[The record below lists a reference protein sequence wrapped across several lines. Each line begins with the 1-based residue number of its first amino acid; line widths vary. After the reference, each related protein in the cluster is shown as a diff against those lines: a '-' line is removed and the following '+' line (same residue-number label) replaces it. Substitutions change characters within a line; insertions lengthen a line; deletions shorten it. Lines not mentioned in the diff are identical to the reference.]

1 MRLDSFYVKN
11 LSHQGLNISQNNV
24 DRRDP
29 ARGYIKGGCR
39 GCVSSVS
46 HSGHEFAGS
55 ILLSSSVIAIPS
67 AILMYALSTPTD
79 GIKLQSLLVVIKM
92 DDVMC

>member
-1 MRLDSFYVKN
+1 M
-11 LSHQGLNISQNNV
+11 
-24 DRRDP
+24 
-29 ARGYIKGGCR
+29 
-39 GCVSSVS
+39 SSVS

>member
-1 MRLDSFYVKN
+1 M
-11 LSHQGLNISQNNV
+11 
-24 DRRDP
+24 
-29 ARGYIKGGCR
+29 
-39 GCVSSVS
+39 SSVS

-67 AILMYALSTPTD
+67 AILMYALSTPAD